1 MIAIINLL
9 CLSFPSKKVYFNI
22 YGASV
27 LEMCALMCRNIS
39 ALVCLFLISSSK
51 QKSSRTLVIRL
62 LLEQKTVKFL
72 VTVIILFSMALYSYQ
87 LFQYRIVHVLDH
99 ENPNNYTNL
108 SSVSS
113 QRNEWAKWDIY
124 QTDFGNSEHKARF
137 EIAATILRDC
147 VNLLILVILNALII
161 YKLKVNLK
169 RKKRIIKLGQ
179 AHETMTVDGLTN
191 MGGGLKRVTV
201 VSTATPPG
209 VMCAGG
215 TSGSS
220 GNLNSTAEGAIR
232 AIKRKENRQTVMVLL
247 TCLNYLIGRIPLLY
261 LFIKRNLFTDYSNFG
276 IYAILIAYVSYTA
289 NFVFYYASNH
299 RFRNLI
305 NLQLKK
311 AFSFCGRK

>member
-1 MIAIINLL
+1 
-9 CLSFPSKKVYFNI
+9 
-22 YGASV
+22 
-27 LEMCALMCRNIS
+27 MCALMCRNIS
-39 ALVCLFLISSSK
+39 ALICLFLISSSK

-87 LFQYRIVHVLDH
+87 LFQYRIVHVLEH
-99 ENPNNYTNL
+99 ESNNNYTNL
-108 SSVSS
+108 SSISS
-113 QRNEWAKWDIY
+113 QRNELSKWDIY

-201 VSTATPPG
+201 VSTTTPG
-209 VMCAGG
+209 VMCGG
-215 TSGSS
+215 NNNVGSGSGN

-305 NLQLKK
+305 NLKLKK